1 MSNVRRRTTLAYSRR
16 MLKIGTL
23 WIIATMATVALD
35 RPKTVIGLI
44 AWIVVVAVF
53 WAWLLHKIFP
63 EPSNMGG
70 MPESFKRKA
79 WDEHFGRDAQADAE
93 SPRSTSSDPAQQDE
107 NSHSTPGPSSPSSKR
122 FRFDPE
128 AARKVLEE
136 RGDKAPRP

>member
-1 MSNVRRRTTLAYSRR
+1 

-35 RPKTVIGLI
+35 RPKTAIGLI

-70 MPESFKRKA
+70 MPESFKKKA

-93 SPRSTSSDPAQQDE
+93 SPQSTSSNPAQQDE
-107 NSHSTPGPSSPSSKR
+107 NSHSTPDPSSPSSKR

-136 RGDKAPRP
+136 RGDKPPRP